1 MKVLELFSGSG
12 HISDAFRERGHKAWK
27 VDWSKDLDANLHVD
41 ISQLTAAQVREL
53 YSGRPDVIWV
63 SPDCT
68 TFSIAATAK
77 GGGLKHR
84 ESGTYA
90 PKTDY
95 AKFCDMVD
103 QHVINLIAELKPKY
117 WFIENPR
124 GMMRKMPWMISIA
137 DKLPGGSRHTVTYC
151 QYGGRTMKP
160 TDIWTNHPSP
170 QFKQVCKN
178 GAPCHVAAPRGSK
191 TGVQGGVEWQNIGA
205 QGMYSRAIMRGI
217 MPDKLISHI
226 IDITESELGGEV

>member
-12 HISDAFRERGHKAWK
+12 HISNAFRERGHKAWK
-27 VDWSKDLDANLHVD
+27 VDWSRDLDANLHID
-41 ISQLTAAQVREL
+41 ISILTASQIISL
-53 YSGRPDVIWV
+53 CGGKPSVIWV

-77 GGGLKHR
+77 GGGLRHR

-95 AKFCDMVD
+95 AKFCDEVD
-103 QHVINLIAELKPKY
+103 QHVIDLIAELKPRY

-124 GMMRKMPWMISIA
+124 GLMRKMPWMENIA
-137 DKLPGGSRHTVTYC
+137 EKLPGAKRYTITYC
-151 QYGGRTMKP
+151 QYGGKTMKP
-160 TDIWTNHPSP
+160 TDIWTNHPDP
-170 QFKQVCKN
+170 QFKSVCKN
-178 GAPCHVAAPRGSK
+178 GDPCHVPAPRGSK
-191 TGVQGGVEWQNIGA
+191 TGVQGAVKRQNIGG

-217 MPDKLISHI
+217 MPDDFIHHVV
-226 IDITESELGGEV
+226 DITEN

>member
-1 MKVLELFSGSG
+1 
-12 HISDAFRERGHKAWK
+12 
-27 VDWSKDLDANLHVD
+27 
-41 ISQLTAAQVREL
+41 
-53 YSGRPDVIWV
+53 
-63 SPDCT
+63 
-68 TFSIAATAK
+68 
-77 GGGLKHR
+77 
-84 ESGTYA
+84 
-90 PKTDY
+90 
-95 AKFCDMVD
+95 
-103 QHVINLIAELKPKY
+103 
-117 WFIENPR
+117 
-124 GMMRKMPWMISIA
+124 
-137 DKLPGGSRHTVTYC
+137 
-151 QYGGRTMKP
+151 MKP

>member
-12 HISDAFRERGHKAWK
+12 HISNAFRERGHKAWK
-27 VDWSKDLDANLHVD
+27 VDWSKDLDANLHID
-41 ISQLTAAQVREL
+41 ISTLTAKQIIDL
-53 YSGRPDVIWV
+53 CGGRPNVIWV

-77 GGGLKHR
+77 GGGLRHR
-84 ESGTYA
+84 EAGTYA

-103 QHVINLIAELKPKY
+103 QHVIDLIAELKPRY

-124 GMMRKMPWMISIA
+124 GMMRKMPWMINLA
-137 DKLPGGSRHTVTYC
+137 DKLPGAQRHTVTYC

-160 TDIWTNHPSP
+160 TDIWTNHPNP
-170 QFKQVCKN
+170 QFKPMCKN
-178 GAPCHVAAPRGSK
+178 GDPCHMPAPRGSK
-191 TGVQGGVEWQNIGA
+191 TGVQGAVEWQNIGS

-217 MPDKLISHI
+217 MPDELVNHIVEIS
-226 IDITESELGGEV
+226 EVV